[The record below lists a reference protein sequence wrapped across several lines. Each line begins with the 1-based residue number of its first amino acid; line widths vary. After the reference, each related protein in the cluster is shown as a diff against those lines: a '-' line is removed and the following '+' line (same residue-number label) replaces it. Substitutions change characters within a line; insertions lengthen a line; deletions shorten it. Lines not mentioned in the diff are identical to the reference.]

1 MASVSPPAGLSRQ
14 PDQEGSKENT
24 APTSTSPQLK
34 VTDYDSEELDR
45 DPGLIIRSTP
55 FTLLFVGPLGS

>member
-34 VTDYDSEELDR
+34 VSADYDSEELDR
-45 DPGLIIRSTP
+45 DPGFIRSTP